1 MNDELLEKIINKLA
15 ISTRTPQG
23 IYSAKA
29 SYPILEE
36 RLFPHQRRRL
46 ILRRL
51 IAAAA
56 VIILLCIPAWWLYK
70 SQSAIPTKQELTQA
84 SIKTISLPDGTSV
97 TLNRY
102 TTLTYPQKFTKGERK
117 VELNGE
123 AYFEVTKDKRHPFIV
138 VTPSMNVKV
147 MGTHFNVNAYRNNSD
162 VVATLYEGSV
172 AVTCFSQQTV
182 LQPGDMAVYSKRNKL
197 LTRHTGET
205 VSDNIAWRNGEF
217 VFDNLSVE
225 EIAQQLSNAFNVTIT
240 IPNEDLQRFRITAR
254 FCHGED
260 LNTILSV
267 LRDAGYFDFD
277 VVQNKITIN
286 TTNIISK

>member
-15 ISTRTPQG
+15 ISTRTPRG

-29 SYPILEE
+29 NYPILEG
-36 RLFPHQRRRL
+36 RLFPHQRQRL

-51 IAAAA
+51 MAAAA

-70 SQSAIPTKQELTQA
+70 SQSAIPMKQELTQA

-123 AYFEVTKDKRHPFIV
+123 AYFEVTKDKQHPFIV
-138 VTPSMNVKV
+138 VTPSMSVKV
-147 MGTHFNVNAYRNNSD
+147 LGTHFNVNAYHNNSD

-277 VVQNKITIN
+277 VVQNKITIT